1 MPHVI
6 VIGAGISGAAAAWFL
21 RRAGADVTVLDG
33 AERVGGKLHTVE
45 LDGIPVD
52 TGAEAMLNRRP
63 EAVALAR
70 EVGLTERL
78 TYPATTS
85 ANLWIGNALRPIPAG
100 TIMGIPGDLA
110 ALKASDVLSEEGF
123 ARVEAER
130 PGSLEEDVAV
140 GPFVAERL
148 GRELVDRVVEPLLGG
163 VYAGHAD
170 RLSLQATV
178 PQIFALARKEP
189 SLLHAVAQAKQAA
202 PASDQ
207 PVFAGLDGGVGQ
219 LVPAVLAASGAA
231 VRLRTFVRELHRAEN
246 GWRLVVGSRHEPAEL
261 HADAVVLA
269 CPATPASRLL
279 RDVAPHAA
287 AELGRIEYASMAT
300 IAMLYRRAD
309 FPTSIEG
316 SGFLVPPAEWRTIK
330 AATFSSAK
338 WGWLSDC
345 SADTVVVRTS
355 VGRLGE
361 EADLQRTNED
371 LAAVAAADLREAIG
385 IGAPVAWHVAR
396 WGGGLPQYGVG
407 HKAMVERIRA
417 DVAQRP
423 GLALAG
429 AAYEGVGIPACI
441 ATARAAADQVL
452 AHETQP
458 ERMAT

>member
-6 VIGAGISGAAAAWFL
+6 VIGAGIAGAATAWFL

-45 LDGIPVD
+45 LEGVPVD

-70 EVGLTERL
+70 DVGLGDRL
-78 TYPATTS
+78 THPATTT
-85 ANLWIGNALRPIPAG
+85 ANLWIGDALRPIPAG

-110 ALKASDVLSEEGF
+110 ALKQSDVLSPEGL

-130 PGSLEEDVAV
+130 LGELTEDVAV

-178 PQIFALARKEP
+178 PQIFALASREP
-189 SLLHAVAQAKQAA
+189 SLLHAVAQAKAAA
-202 PASDQ
+202 PANDQ

-219 LVPAVLAASGAA
+219 LVPAVLAGID
-231 VRLRTFVRELHRAEN
+231 VRLRTFVRELHRTAT
-246 GWRLVVGSRHEPAEL
+246 GWRLVVGSRHAPEEL
-261 HADAVVLA
+261 TADAVVLA

-279 RDVAPHAA
+279 ADLAPYAS
-287 AELGRIEYASMAT
+287 AELARIEYASMAT
-300 IAMLYRRAD
+300 IAMVYRRAD
-309 FPTSIEG
+309 FPTDVEG
-316 SGFLVPPAEWRTIK
+316 SGFLVPPLERRTIK

-338 WGWLSDC
+338 WGWLADR

-361 EADLQRTNED
+361 EADLQRTNEE
-371 LAAVAAADLREAIG
+371 LAAAAAADLREAVRAGTPIG
-385 IGAPVAWHVAR
+385 WHVAR

-407 HKAMVERIRA
+407 HKAAVERIRA
-417 DVAQRP
+417 AVAALP
-423 GLALAG
+423 GLAVAG
-429 AAYEGVGIPACI
+429 AAYDGVGIPACI
-441 ATARAAADQVL
+441 ATAKAAANQVL
-452 AHETQP
+452 AQ